1 MLFHSP
7 LFLVFLVA
15 TVVVAAAL
23 EGRPRRR
30 HLLLLAASYGF
41 YMAWSARLI
50 LLIVFSTLLDYWVG
64 AAIHRSSSPRRRKL
78 LLGVSLAGN
87 LGVLGLFKYYDF
99 FAANLD
105 ATLAALGLSVD
116 LPILHL
122 VLPVGISFYTFQT
135 LSYTI
140 DVYRGTLEPC
150 RRLVDFAL
158 FVAFFPQLVAGPIV
172 RASEF
177 LPQLEGR
184 PQLSDR
190 DVRGALYLFS
200 KGLVKKLLFAD
211 VLAAF
216 FVDPVFGEPTAYGG
230 LAILL
235 AIYAFKFQIYGD
247 FAGYSEMAIGCGK
260 LLGFDLPVNFRSP
273 YKARSFRDYWARWH
287 LTLGRWFRDYLFFP
301 LGGSRGG
308 EAATAR
314 NVLFTMTLVGL
325 WHGAAWTF
333 VLWGAYHGLMLC
345 AERAWATRHPGGD
358 APRWLVPLQVF
369 VVFNLTGVASF
380 IFRAPD
386 MATLGTMARRLAA
399 PGALPEVPAWAGL
412 LFAAAVVTH
421 LAPERWKRSVAETF
435 VAMPAPLEGVV
446 AGVLLALGLLV
457 VDSLEPFYYFQF

>member
-7 LFLVFLVA
+7 LFLVFFVA

-23 EGRPRRR
+23 ERRPRWR
-30 HLLLLAASYGF
+30 HVVLLAASYAF
-41 YMAWSARLI
+41 YMAWSARLV
-50 LLIVFSTLLDYWVG
+50 LLVVFSTLLDYWVG
-64 AAIHRSSSPRRRKL
+64 AAIHHAASPRRRKL
-78 LLGVSLAGN
+78 LLWVSLGGN
-87 LGVLGLFKYYDF
+87 LGVLGVFKYYDF
-99 FAANLD
+99 FAANL
-105 ATLAALGLSVD
+105 AAALAAMGLPAD
-116 LPILHL
+116 LPFLHL

-140 DVYRGTLEPC
+140 DIYRGALEPC

-177 LPQLEGR
+177 LPQLER
-184 PQLSDR
+184 RRALEDR
-190 DVRGALYLFS
+190 EVRDAVYVFL
-200 KGLVKKLLFAD
+200 KGLIKKLLFAD
-211 VLAAF
+211 VMAAF
-216 FVDPVFGEPTAYGG
+216 LVDPVFGNPTAHGG

-235 AIYAFKFQIYGD
+235 AIYGFKFQIYGD

-260 LLGFDLPVNFRSP
+260 LLGFDLPENFRSP

-308 EAATAR
+308 EAATCR
-314 NVLFTMTLVGL
+314 NILVTMTLVGL

-333 VLWGAYHGLMLC
+333 VLWGAYHGLMLGL
-345 AERAWATRHPGGD
+345 ERTWAARHPSAS
-358 APRWLVPLQVF
+358 APGWLVPLQVF

-386 MATLGTMARRLAA
+386 MGTLATMAGRLLA
-399 PGALPEVPAWAGL
+399 PGSVPEVPVWAWL
-412 LFAAAVVTH
+412 LALLAVGTH
-421 LAPERWKRSVAETF
+421 LAPERWKRGTRELF
-435 VAMPAPLEGVV
+435 VALPAPVEGLV
-446 AGVLLALGLLV
+446 AGVVIVLGMLAAQGFQ
-457 VDSLEPFYYFQF
+457 PFYYFQF

>member
-7 LFLVFLVA
+7 LFLVFLFA
-15 TVVVAAAL
+15 TVAGAAWL

-30 HLLLLAASYGF
+30 HLFLLVASYAF

-50 LLIVFSTLLDYWVG
+50 LLILFSTLLDYWVG
-64 AAIHRSSSPRRRKL
+64 AAIHRAASPRRRKL
-78 LLGVSLAGN
+78 LLAVSLVGN
-87 LGVLGLFKYYDF
+87 LGVLGLFKYHDF
-99 FAANLD
+99 FAANLND
-105 ATLAALGLSVD
+105 ALSALGLPGD

-140 DVYRGTLEPC
+140 DIYRGTLEPC
-150 RRLVDFAL
+150 RRFVDFAL

-177 LPQLEGR
+177 LPQLAAPSTPTDEE
-184 PQLSDR
+184 
-190 DVRGALYLFS
+190 VRGALYLFT

-211 VLAAF
+211 VIAAF
-216 FVDPVFGEPTAYGG
+216 FVDPVFANPAGYGG

-235 AIYAFKFQIYGD
+235 AIYGFKFQIYGD

-273 YKARSFRDYWARWH
+273 YKASSFRDYWARWH

-308 EAATAR
+308 AAATCR
-314 NVLFTMTLVGL
+314 NIVLTMTLVGL

-333 VLWGAYHGLMLC
+333 VLWGLYHGLML
-345 AERAWATRHPGGD
+345 AVERAWVVRHAAPS
-358 APRWLVPLQVF
+358 PRWLVPLQVF

-386 MATLGTMARRLAA
+386 LATLGSMARRLAA
-399 PGALPEVPAWAGL
+399 PGALPEVPVWALL
-412 LFAAAVVTH
+412 LFALAVVTH
-421 LAPERWKRSVAETF
+421 LAPERWKRAGHDAF
-435 VAMPAPLEGVV
+435 VALPAPVEGLL
-446 AGVLLALGLLV
+446 AGAVLALGLLV